1 MPRISAQRAGG
12 LNRCALLDAIAFSEI
27 GPHILN
33 ASDDGYNVLVGSCP
47 SDVHTFSSYAD
58 HPGIFVPSCN
68 SDAAGR
74 YQIMKHWWDAYK
86 PILHLP
92 DFSPVS
98 QDLYAIQQLRE
109 AHALP
114 LIDAGDLQGAVAA
127 IAHIWASLPG
137 SPYGQ
142 HTNSLDFIKAA
153 YLLNGGS
160 FSEAQS

>member
-1 MPRISAQRAGG
+1 MPRISADQAGG
-12 LNRCALLDAIAFSEI
+12 LNRCALLDAIAWSEI
-27 GPHILN
+27 GPDVLN
-33 ASDDGYNVLVGSCP
+33 NSDDGYNVLVGSLP
-47 SDVHTFSSYAD
+47 GAVHTFSSYAD
-58 HPGIFVPSCN
+58 HPGIFVPACN

-74 YQIMKHWWDAYK
+74 AQIMKHWWDAYK

-109 AHALP
+109 SHALP
-114 LIDAGDLQGAVAA
+114 LIDAGNLEGAVAA

-142 HTNSLDFIKAA
+142 HTNTFDSIKAA
-153 YLLNGGS
+153 YLLAGGQLS
-160 FSEAQS
+160 ST